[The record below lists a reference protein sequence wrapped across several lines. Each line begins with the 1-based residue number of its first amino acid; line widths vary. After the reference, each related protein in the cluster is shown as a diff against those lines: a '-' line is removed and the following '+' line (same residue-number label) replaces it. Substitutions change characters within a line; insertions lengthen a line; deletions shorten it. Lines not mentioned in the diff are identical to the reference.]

1 MFSHQLPVDIK
12 KLTVKN
18 FEFVKM
24 HSLGNDFVVI
34 DGIEQKIFLT
44 SDIVKAIAH
53 RRTGVG
59 CDQILLVKSIRGR
72 KNIFEFR
79 IFNADGSE
87 SSQCGNGAC
96 CVASLIYER
105 AYSTGKELIL
115 QTNVDSLQCTI
126 GQDRKVTAALGVPHF
141 SPSDV
146 PFLADSEEITYP
158 LEVNGKSL
166 SISALSIGNPH
177 AVMVVPDINNAP
189 VEETGASIESHA
201 RFPERA
207 NVGYMQVETDSSI
220 SLRVFERGVGET
232 LACGSGAG
240 AAVIA
245 GQRMGLLGT
254 RVTVKFAIGE
264 AVVEWKGAG
273 SPVFLTAST
282 SRAYR
287 GELHEC
293 LDQFN

>member
-1 MFSHQLPVDIK
+1 M
-12 KLTVKN
+12 
-18 FEFVKM
+18 
-24 HSLGNDFVVI
+24 
-34 DGIEQKIFLT
+34 
-44 SDIVKAIAH
+44 
-53 RRTGVG
+53 
-59 CDQILLVKSIRGR
+59 
-72 KNIFEFR
+72 
-79 IFNADGSE
+79 
-87 SSQCGNGAC
+87 
-96 CVASLIYER
+96 
-105 AYSTGKELIL
+105 

-126 GQDRKVTAALGVPHF
+126 GQDRKVTAALGVPRF

-146 PFLADSEEITYP
+146 PFLADSEEVTYP
-158 LEVNGKSL
+158 LEVKGKSL

-177 AVMVVPDINNAP
+177 AVVVVSDIENAP

-207 NVGYMQVETDSSI
+207 NVGYMQIENYSSI
-220 SLRVFERGVGET
+220 RLRVFERGVGET
-232 LACGSGAG
+232 LACGSGAC

-264 AVVEWKGAG
+264 AVVEWKRAG

-282 SRAYR
+282 SCSYQ
-287 GELHEC
+287 GELLRC

>member
-1 MFSHQLPVDIK
+1 
-12 KLTVKN
+12 
-18 FEFVKM
+18 M

-34 DGIEQKIFLT
+34 DGIDQKISLT
-44 SDIVKAIAH
+44 SDIVKAIAD

-96 CVASLIYER
+96 CVASLIHER
-105 AYSTGKELIL
+105 AYSTGSELIL
-115 QTNVDSLQCTI
+115 QTNVDSIQCTI
-126 GQDRKVTAALGVPHF
+126 GQDRRVTAALGVPRF

-146 PFLADSEEITYP
+146 PFLADSEEVTYP
-158 LEVNGKSL
+158 LDVNGKSL

-177 AVMVVPDINNAP
+177 AVVVVSDIEYAS

-201 RFPERA
+201 RFPQRV
-207 NVGYMQVETDSSI
+207 NVGYMQIENDSSI
-220 SLRVFERGVGET
+220 RLRVFERGVGET
-232 LACGSGAG
+232 LACGSGAC

-245 GQRMGLLGT
+245 GQRMGLLRT
-254 RVTVKFAIGE
+254 TVTVKFAIGE

-273 SPVFLTAST
+273 SPVFLTALT
-282 SRAYR
+282 SCSYQ
-287 GELHEC
+287 GELLRC
-293 LDQFN
+293 LNQFN